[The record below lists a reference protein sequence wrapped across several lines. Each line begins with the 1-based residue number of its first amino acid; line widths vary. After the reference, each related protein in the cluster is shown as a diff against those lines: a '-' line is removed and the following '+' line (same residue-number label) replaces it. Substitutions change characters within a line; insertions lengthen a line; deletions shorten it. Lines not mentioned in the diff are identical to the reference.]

1 LFCTNC
7 GKPVKEHQKFC
18 GSCGM
23 PIEPESISQGL
34 TTSHPVS
41 ASSSPGGNQFAGL
54 KGETIKIIIPN
65 LMLQKSWGR
74 SDTFNLIVTDQRS
87 IFARLTNQIMN
98 DTIKMRR
105 EKAAAEGKGFFGK
118 WAAQMSGFNTY
129 TDRYHNMT
137 PDEAL
142 LENKE
147 NFQIQNSLIKNF
159 KSGSDGD
166 EDHEMYNIEIT
177 TATQK
182 LKFKTQYDPDKAL
195 KAAYTEACRF
205 KFGKRVFGEMLLD
218 YFHAFCM
225 LERSNWNKSDN
236 SLRQRLVQSLI
247 VSCLSR

>member
-7 GKPVKEHQKFC
+7 GKPIKENQKFC

-23 PIEPESISQGL
+23 PIVSTFAAPVQPVSP
-34 TTSHPVS
+34 PVS
-41 ASSSPGGNQFAGL
+41 ARLPPKGDQFTGL
-54 KGETIKIIIPN
+54 QGETVKIIIPN
-65 LMLQKSWGR
+65 LMQPKSWGR

-87 IFARLTNQIMN
+87 IFAKLTSQIMN

-129 TDRYHNMT
+129 TDRYQNMT

-142 LENKE
+142 LENTE
-147 NFQIQNSLIKNF
+147 NFQIQNSLIKNV

-195 KAAYTEACRF
+195 KAAY
-205 KFGKRVFGEMLLD
+205 
-218 YFHAFCM
+218 
-225 LERSNWNKSDN
+225 S
-236 SLRQRLVQSLI
+236 
-247 VSCLSR
+247 